1 MKILKLLALI
11 VSMFFLMAISSVA
24 NNEIPE
30 HDDGPY
36 FYFCNGVPCQNHDI
50 KKVIK
55 NVTPEGIYEYYAPEE
70 LASLDFNLL
79 EDWQLIKYSHE
90 ELLELNI
97 MPEDCSLR
105 SIEDNTC
112 GFGIQREVEFV
123 ETRTFLDPPLLK
135 TIDMNPFTDVLY
147 LALYPASLITGYEL
161 LSYGC
166 VVELKKYEEVIHLYE
181 STVDNL
187 ECFFNI
193 AEEFQNNEHNLYIY
207 TFSVF
212 KEINSGINTTF
223 QNLQYVVGTND

>member
-55 NVTPEGIYEYYAPEE
+55 NVTPEGIYEYFSPEE

-97 MPEDCSLR
+97 ILILKP
-105 SIEDNTC
+105 IKV
-112 GFGIQREVEFV
+112 IVV
-123 ETRTFLDPPLLK
+123 PLGK
-135 TIDMNPFTDVLY
+135 
-147 LALYPASLITGYEL
+147 
-161 LSYGC
+161 
-166 VVELKKYEEVIHLYE
+166 
-181 STVDNL
+181 
-187 ECFFNI
+187 
-193 AEEFQNNEHNLYIY
+193 
-207 TFSVF
+207 
-212 KEINSGINTTF
+212 
-223 QNLQYVVGTND
+223 